1 MKSMKVTEDEQ
12 IEMAARAKGFLLL
25 CYLTVRRF
33 PISQTKDQD
42 LIIYNRERT
51 INCSLINEKDGS
63 IECISAIDIVPL
75 PQEATIE
82 LEYYRPA
89 NEQSLIHIP
98 FIDPQYLIAKIDQ
111 VLIDDP
117 YAIVLSASNTSLPM
131 ITKFASLSTGIYIKL
146 SNDIPKQSY
155 KEYNLLLLADVKK
168 KQMFLGESR
177 KNDRRQSRFKTQSRI
192 VP

>member
-1 MKSMKVTEDEQ
+1 
-12 IEMAARAKGFLLL
+12 
-25 CYLTVRRF
+25 
-33 PISQTKDQD
+33 
-42 LIIYNRERT
+42 
-51 INCSLINEKDGS
+51 
-63 IECISAIDIVPL
+63 
-75 PQEATIE
+75 
-82 LEYYRPA
+82 
-89 NEQSLIHIP
+89 
-98 FIDPQYLIAKIDQ
+98 
-111 VLIDDP
+111 
-117 YAIVLSASNTSLPM
+117 M